1 MRLAK
6 ALPTAVVA
14 TLLTAGAA
22 GAATPIAS
30 VESNVEGVTID
41 LMTLERKG
49 NVLSLKWA
57 VRNSGEKTGDLN
69 FQLTG
74 QEVTTYLV
82 DEENGTK
89 YFVLTDKEGKAVASE
104 HEYTG
109 SSYGIAER
117 LSPGES
123 QRYWAKFPAP
133 PAEVKSIT
141 VMFTKA
147 DPLEDVA
154 ITDK

>member
-1 MRLAK
+1 MKPAQ
-6 ALPTAVVA
+6 ALSTAIVA
-14 TLLTAGAA
+14 SFLIAAGA

-30 VESNVEGVTID
+30 VESNVAGVTID
-41 LMTLERKG
+41 LMALERKG

-57 VRNSGEKTGDLN
+57 VRHAGEKTTGVDFALS
-69 FQLTG
+69 G

-89 YFVLTDKEGKAVASE
+89 YFALTDKDGKVLATESE
-104 HEYTG
+104 WTG
-109 SSYGIAER
+109 SSYGVSEN
-117 LSPGES
+117 LQPGETK
-123 QRYWAKFPAP
+123 RFWAKFPAP

-141 VMFTKA
+141 VMFTQA
-147 DPLEDVA
+147 EPVEDVA

>member
-1 MRLAK
+1 MRLAP
-6 ALPTAVVA
+6 ALSAVLVA
-14 TLLTAGAA
+14 SFLTAAAA

-30 VESNVEGVTID
+30 TESNVAGVTID

-49 NVLSLKWA
+49 NVLSVKWA
-57 VRNSGEKTGDLN
+57 VRNSGEKDANLT
-69 FQLTG
+69 FQLGG

-89 YFVLTDKEGKAVASE
+89 YFVLTDKEDKVVASE
-104 HEYTG
+104 HEYT
-109 SSYGIAER
+109 SSSFGVNES
-117 LSPGES
+117 LKSGETK
-123 QRYWAKFPAP
+123 RFWAKFPAP

-141 VMFTKA
+141 VMFTQA

>member
-6 ALPTAVVA
+6 ALSTAVVA
-14 TLLTAGAA
+14 TLLTAAAA

-30 VESNVEGVTID
+30 VESNVAGVTID

-57 VRNSGEKTGDLN
+57 VRNTGDKDAGVK
-69 FQLTG
+69 FALTG

-89 YFVLTDKEGKAVASE
+89 YFVLTDKEGKVVASE
-104 HEYTG
+104 NDYTG
-109 SSYGIAER
+109 SSYGVSETVET
-117 LSPGES
+117 GETK
-123 QRYWAKFPAP
+123 RFWAKFPAP
-133 PAEVKSIT
+133 PAEVKAIT
-141 VMFTKA
+141 VMFTEA
-147 DPLEDVA
+147 EPFEEVA